1 MHHHSSLLP
10 PPVRLGPSL
19 STSLCV
25 CPCVYLSRCPF
36 GSVHLAVLLPVQIC
50 LYVYPIIQSDH
61 PLTLFLSVSLPS
73 LSLCLSMSLSLSFSF
88 SLSFS
93 VSLSPLSLL
102 SLPLSAS
109 LLVLSPTS
117 TSVFQSLCSSV
128 SLLSV
133 SSSLYVCLVWL
144 CICSSVYLF
153 ACLFIC
159 VAVCKVRLGTILTIF
174 TIFLYLFIRQVDF
187 FHRIPT
193 PSMWIYYLLYLL
205 YSG

>member
-1 MHHHSSLLP
+1 MRLP
-10 PPVRLGPSL
+10 VCLPVPLSVRLCPPGCTSARANLSVRLPDHPIRPPFDSL
-19 STSLCV
+19 S
-25 CPCVYLSRCPF
+25 F
-36 GSVHLAVLLPVQIC
+36 
-50 LYVYPIIQSDH
+50 
-61 PLTLFLSVSLPS
+61 
-73 LSLCLSMSLSLSFSF
+73 CLSPLSLSLSVYVSISLFLF
-88 SLSFS
+88 LSLSFS
-93 VSLSPLSLL
+93 VSLSPLTLL

-133 SSSLYVCLVWL
+133 SSSLSVCLVWL

-159 VAVCKVRLGTILTIF
+159 VAVCTVRLGTILTIL
-174 TIFLYLFIRQVDF
+174 TIFLYLWIRQVDF

-205 YSG
+205 CSG